1 MHTCTV
7 CFSAATEPECI
18 ESVTYNPRNKMCY
31 MYNCGGD
38 ADNVHV
44 ERTEKQKDWKTY
56 SAFGKVEQDNGCYS
70 PFQFV
75 GTGANYK
82 CERVRS
88 SVWDNKPQNEE
99 ITEERCLRL

>member
-1 MHTCTV
+1 
-7 CFSAATEPECI
+7 
-18 ESVTYNPRNKMCY
+18 